1 MQMPKPTDEAKQ
13 RFRSLVPDAE
23 GVELKPMFGQLAAF
37 VQGNMFA
44 GLFGSTV
51 GVKLAP
57 PEAAEL
63 AQLPGAGPFGPPDRP
78 MGGYLALPAVLPDV
92 EAAAWVGKAK
102 DYVATLPAKV
112 KKSR

>member
-57 PEAAEL
+57 PE
-63 AQLPGAGPFGPPDRP
+63 PGSTDQSGPVAGRTREHPSEQGEY
-78 MGGYLALPAVLPDV
+78 GL
-92 EAAAWVGKAK
+92 
-102 DYVATLPAKV
+102 
-112 KKSR
+112 SRVVFNRTEGHPLDASFSQVPGHLRRL